1 MWSNRSFFIFGNSKL
16 QNKFIPLTYYIK
28 NMKNIIFVLV
38 YLLSFNSFGQGNNA
52 VKDITKF
59 QKKLNKDF
67 TNTQK
72 SPLTDEDLKEFKSLD
87 FFPIDT
93 SYRVTAKL
101 KYYKGSKP
109 FKMKTTTDRLP
120 VYRIFA
126 SATFEI
132 HGKKHVLH
140 IYQNQKLLLSTE
152 FEDYLFLPFTDKT
165 NGINSYGGGRYI
177 DLKVTDKETIIIDFN
192 KAYNPSCAYNDKYSC
207 PIPPKS
213 NQLDIEIPAGVKTFE
228 AH

>member
-1 MWSNRSFFIFGNSKL
+1 
-16 QNKFIPLTYYIK
+16 
-28 NMKNIIFVLV
+28 MKNLLFALICFV
-38 YLLSFNSFGQGNNA
+38 SFYSFGQGNSA
-52 VKDITKF
+52 LKDISKF

-67 TNTQK
+67 ANGEK
-72 SPLTDEDLKEFKSLD
+72 SPLTDEDIKEFKSLD

-93 SYRVTAKL
+93 NYRVIAKL

-140 IYQNQKLLLSTE
+140 IYQNQKLLLTTE

-165 NGINSYGGGRYI
+165 NGEDSYGGGRYI
-177 DLKVTDKETIIIDFN
+177 DLKVTDQETIVLDFN
-192 KAYNPSCAYNDKYSC
+192 KAYNPYCAYNDKYSC

-213 NQLDIEIPAGVKTFE
+213 NQLDIEIPVGVKAFK